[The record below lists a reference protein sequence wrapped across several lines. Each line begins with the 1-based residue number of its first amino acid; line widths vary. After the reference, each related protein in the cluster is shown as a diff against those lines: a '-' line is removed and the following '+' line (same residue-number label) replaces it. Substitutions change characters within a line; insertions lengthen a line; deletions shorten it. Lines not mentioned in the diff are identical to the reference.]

1 MIKKLY
7 NNKNFIEQHNTK
19 TNMQFNQDHN
29 TSKKNLVEQTDRKG
43 LDMYLCVLTSVPD
56 PNDVPYD
63 PSPHMNGFKWK
74 QHLVNPKNVE
84 KQLRE
89 LTNEGVDV
97 FFNLCD
103 GTPDDALSGIGLVQA
118 MEKLGVAFTGADS
131 DFFDPSRQEMKAYAK
146 KSNVPAPNWVMVDR
160 VEDVERV
167 AKRLRFPILVKPP
180 HGYASIGIT
189 PDSRCENLEQLKV
202 QTACDIDQFGRALLE
217 EFVEGREFTCL
228 IAENPDDPKN
238 PITFKPVEFIFPK
251 GETFKHY
258 NMKWVEYEKMS
269 VAPVNDPKIEKVLR
283 EQTTRL
289 FKALNGNGYARCDYR
304 MAADGTIYMLEINP
318 NCGIFYSPEEPG
330 SADFSLINDPVYNH
344 QKFLKLIIRSAQK
357 RQINM
362 LAART
367 PKRQVKKQR
376 VEQMAYS

>member
-29 TSKKNLVEQTDRKG
+29 TSKKTLIEQTERKG

-146 KSNVPAPNWVMVDR
+146 KSSVPAPNWVMVDR

-167 AKRLRFPILVKPP
+167 AKRLRFPILVKPA

-189 PDSRCENLEQLKV
+189 PESRCENLEQLKV
-202 QTACDIDQFGRALLE
+202 QTGRDIDQFGRALLE

-289 FKALNGNGYARCDYR
+289 FKALDGNGYARCDYR

-330 SADFSLINDPVYNH
+330 SADFSLINDPMYNH

-376 VEQMAYS
+376 VEQMAYT